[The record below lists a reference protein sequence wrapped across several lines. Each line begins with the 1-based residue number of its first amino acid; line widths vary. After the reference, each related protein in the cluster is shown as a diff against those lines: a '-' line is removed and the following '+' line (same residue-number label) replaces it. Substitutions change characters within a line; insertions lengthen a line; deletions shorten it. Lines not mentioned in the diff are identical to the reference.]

1 MCRFSDAGS
10 TDADSATLS
19 FYATKDGKI
28 TVSYQGWDQARLCS
42 TGNSSPWAAGGRGG
56 HVDKRAGMGVA
67 MADCM
72 GAVQGQCDRRA
83 YGSTKF
89 GTRSSRPNQN
99 RGFIRQVAAGGRL
112 IVDKRMRCALLDLLP
127 PCSHAC
133 REKVHRRAK
142 RHENAAAVSDT
153 APPENETEKRAT
165 GLPGASCHHAGDAPW
180 KSLLRDS

>member
-1 MCRFSDAGS
+1 M
-10 TDADSATLS
+10 
-19 FYATKDGKI
+19 
-28 TVSYQGWDQARLCS
+28 
-42 TGNSSPWAAGGRGG
+42 
-56 HVDKRAGMGVA
+56 DKRAGMGVA

-127 PCSHAC
+127 PCRGCS
-133 REKVHRRAK
+133 
-142 RHENAAAVSDT
+142 S
-153 APPENETEKRAT
+153 EKRRFPP
-165 GLPGASCHHAGDAPW
+165 LPDQERKEQEQARRVGHH
-180 KSLLRDS
+180 